1 MKVLRL
7 VGRLVFGAMSVVVML
22 IIAFSVAVGVGI
34 PISLDSFRG
43 EFESMTSTGI
53 GREVTIEGKM
63 VVVPTL
69 WPTLEVEGLRIAQP
83 KDWPDGPES
92 GVEGGGFAR
101 AERVFLRLGI
111 VPLLRGK
118 LHVLELAA
126 EGFEVDMERL
136 PDGRNN
142 WSLDLPEEH
151 DEEVV
156 AEELPPDVEEPLLLE
171 LLAIDGIAFSDVRLR
186 YREPG
191 EVPWEYELTEMKG
204 VIAVDADF
212 ELSMRGTLQGE
223 DYSLSFKGDP
233 LEALFTRDEPW
244 PVDVKVKVGG
254 AELAL
259 AGLVSSRWLEDALL
273 AEDEE
278 EAEARILAQMG
289 PFQFRALDL
298 DVELKGERL
307 DRFNRIA
314 GFGLPPLGPYHLGG
328 ALVLRDGRYTIS
340 DLVLSVASSRLTG
353 KMSWDHLGKLPRIDV
368 SLRAPNI
375 QLADFPWLAKRFAK
389 AADETD
395 GDEADSAEEEQ
406 PTLFS
411 PEILRTFNA
420 SLRVD
425 VDRVMSGK
433 DKLGGMHLVS
443 KLEAGRVQVDPFE
456 LQVPGGSVEFHFSY
470 VDRADEA
477 SLELGM
483 DLSHFDYGVLARFIQ
498 PETEMKGLVSLD
510 VDLKAHGKD
519 ATVMMNNAEGRI
531 DLALVPDEFEAGVI
545 DLWSVNLIA
554 SVLPVLDTAEK
565 SVIECLIAQLD
576 VRDGKVTEHVLLVD
590 TTRMRVTGKAA
601 IDLEAETIALNF
613 TPVAKRPEFFS
624 VATPVQVEGT
634 IEDFE
639 VVVRPEDLL
648 GTVIRFVT
656 SVVVV
661 PVQRFIGLLNN
672 LSDDAVCQKALD
684 RVPLSPQ

>member
-1 MKVLRL
+1 MKLLGLLGRVILGALTVIVLL
-7 VGRLVFGAMSVVVML
+7 V
-22 IIAFSVAVGVGI
+22 IALGVAISVGI

-43 EFESMTSTGI
+43 EFESMASTGI
-53 GREVTIEGKM
+53 GRAVTIEGKM

-69 WPTLEVEGLRIAQP
+69 WPTLEIEGLRIAQP
-83 KDWPDGPES
+83 DGWPDELES

-101 AERVFLRLGI
+101 AEHAFLRLGI
-111 VPLLRGK
+111 VPLLKGK
-118 LHVLELAA
+118 LHVLELTG
-126 EGFEVDMERL
+126 EGFEVDMEKL

-142 WSLDLPEEH
+142 WSLDLPEAQAA
-151 DEEVV
+151 EVV
-156 AEELPPDVEEPLLLE
+156 AEELPPGVEEPLLLE
-171 LLAIDGIAFSDVRLR
+171 LLAIDGIAFRDVRLR
-186 YREPG
+186 YRDPG
-191 EVPWEYELTEMKG
+191 ASWEYELTEMKG

-233 LEALFTRDEPW
+233 LDALFTRDEPW
-244 PVDVKVKVGG
+244 PVNIEMEVGG
-254 AELAL
+254 AELKL

-273 AEDEE
+273 AEDEA

-328 ALVLRDGRYTIS
+328 TLVLRDGRYTIS
-340 DLVLSVASSRLTG
+340 DLLLSVASSRLTG

-368 SLRAPNI
+368 ALRAPNI
-375 QLADFPWLAKRFAK
+375 QLADFPWLEKRLEK
-389 AADETD
+389 D
-395 GDEADSAEEEQ
+395 GEEEDSAKEEL

-420 SLRVD
+420 ALRVD
-425 VDRVMSGK
+425 VDRVVSGK

-443 KLEAGRVQVDPFE
+443 KLEGGRVQVDPFTLE
-456 LQVPGGSVEFHFSY
+456 VPGGSVAIHFSY
-470 VDRADEA
+470 VDRAKEA
-477 SLELGM
+477 SLELGV
-483 DLSHFDYGVLARFIQ
+483 DLSRFDYGVLARFIQ
-498 PETEMKGLVSLD
+498 PETQMQGLVSLD
-510 VDLKAHGKD
+510 VDLKAHGKN
-519 ATVMMNNAEGRI
+519 ATVMMNNAEGQI
-531 DLALVPDEFEAGVI
+531 DLALVPAEFEAGVI

-554 SVLPVLDTAEK
+554 SVLPVFDTGKK
-565 SVIECLIAQLD
+565 SVVECLIAQLD
-576 VRDGKVTEHVLLVD
+576 VRDGKITEHVLLVD
-590 TTRMRVTGKAA
+590 TTRMRVTGKAL
-601 IDLEAETIALNF
+601 IDIEAETIDLNF
-613 TPVAKRPEFFS
+613 SPVAKRPEFFS
-624 VATPVQVEGT
+624 VATPVHVEGDF
-634 IEDFE
+634 EDFE

-661 PVQRFIGLLNN
+661 PVQRFIGLMNN
-672 LSDDAVCQKALD
+672 LSDEAVCQKALD
-684 RVPLSPQ
+684 RVPLEPS